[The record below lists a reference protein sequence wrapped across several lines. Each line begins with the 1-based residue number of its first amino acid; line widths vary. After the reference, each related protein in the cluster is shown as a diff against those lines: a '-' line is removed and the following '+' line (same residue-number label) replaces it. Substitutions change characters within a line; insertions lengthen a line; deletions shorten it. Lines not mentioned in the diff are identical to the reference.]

1 MKIFN
6 QIQIMRKVH
15 STIFEKISLKYNLTE
30 CEIMI
35 LMFLDENENQD
46 MATDIVKSL
55 MISKAHV
62 SALVNN
68 LENQGYIIKNIDSKD
83 RKKIHLEVT
92 EKARVIVKAVKK
104 EKKRMKDTIFCDL
117 TKGEIETMQKV
128 LNKIKKNLKANYDI
142 ELI

>member
-6 QIQIMRKVH
+6 QIQIMKKVH

-62 SALVNN
+62 SGLVNN
-68 LENQGYIIKNIDSKD
+68 LENQGYIIKKIDCKD

-92 EKARVIVKAVKK
+92 ETANVIVKAVKK
-104 EKKRMKDTIFCDL
+104 EKKKMKDAIFGDL
-117 TKGEIETMQKV
+117 TKVEIETMQRV
-128 LNKIKKNLKANYDI
+128 LNKIKKNLKTNYDI

>member
-6 QIQIMRKVH
+6 QIQIMKKVH

-46 MATDIVKSL
+46 MAADIVKSL

-62 SALVNN
+62 SGLVNN
-68 LENQGYIIKNIDSKD
+68 LENQGYIIKKIDCKD

-92 EKARVIVKAVKK
+92 ETAKVIVKAVKK
-104 EKKRMKDTIFCDL
+104 EKKKMKDAIFGDL
-117 TKGEIETMQKV
+117 TKVEIETMQRV
-128 LNKIKKNLKANYDI
+128 LNKIKKNLKTNYDI